1 MRNVA
6 IMIFDQIEVLDF
18 AGPYEVFNVTGELN
32 EPSPFNTYLV
42 AESNAPVRTRGQM
55 SVNPNYSIYEMPKA
69 DILIIPGGA
78 GSRAVLKKAHI
89 LEWLREQYKQ
99 VAYLVSVC
107 TGALVLAQAG
117 LLDGLNVLTHRD
129 NLNELEAIVGKK
141 ATIKPDKRYLD
152 NGKILMAG
160 GVSAGID
167 LSLYLVWKLHGDAVL
182 KKTLTEME
190 YSWSPD
196 DNLIWP
202 KQLEALS
209 D

>member
-6 IMIFDQIEVLDF
+6 ILIFDQIEVLDF

-32 EPSPFNTYLV
+32 EPSPFNTFLV
-42 AESNAPVRTRGQM
+42 AETNAPVRTRGHM
-55 SVNPNYSIYEMPKA
+55 SVNPNYSIYDMPQS

-78 GSRAVLKKAHI
+78 GSRALLKKPQI
-89 LEWLREQYKQ
+89 LDWLREQSEQ

-117 LLDGLNVLTHRD
+117 LLNGLNVLTHRD
-129 NLNELEAIVGKK
+129 NLGDLEKIVAGK
-141 ATIKPDKRYLD
+141 ATINSEKRYID

-167 LSLYLVWKLHGDAVL
+167 LSLYLVRKLHGDAVL

-190 YSWSPD
+190 YPWSPD

-202 KQLEALS
+202 DRVSKLG
-209 D
+209 